1 MSEALSQQA
10 IAEGFAARRSAK
22 KFGHQVSAEIRQPL
36 LWSTLEHFESRQ
48 ALTDFLYQQVQAL
61 APTVPNKPARYGK

>member
-10 IAEGFAARRSAK
+10 IAEGFAARRSAKK

-61 APTVPNKPARYGK
+61 APTVPNKPAR

>member
-1 MSEALSQQA
+1 MCEALSQQA

-22 KFGHQVSAEIRQPL
+22 KFGHQVSAEIRQPI
-36 LWSTLEHFESRQ
+36 LWSSLEHFESRQ

-61 APTVPNKPARYGK
+61 APTVPNKPAR

>member
-10 IAEGFAARRSAK
+10 IADGFAVKRGAEK
-22 KFGHQVSAEIRQPL
+22 IGHQVSAEIGQPL

-48 ALTDFLYQQVQAL
+48 ASTDFLYQHVQAL
-61 APTVPNKPARYGK
+61 APTVPDRPAR